1 MRTTIILLFTLLFA
15 GSQQTWAQLKPAK
28 RYKTVYETTSYEND
42 GMIKIGLGWA
52 NKTIKVP
59 NGGQAPGV
67 VTLTKAFNSVWPT
80 YVVDGIL
87 KAAANPNF
95 KEAKDEEYGGG
106 TIVDRPNG
114 YLCEDAGGSDG
125 ENMEACVWKR
135 DNGHRLFAIQVSSN
149 CDPDFSVICFYDYD
163 PATQTLT
170 PESSPVDTYQP
181 KEGRDYWFTL
191 PRHGKDFIITEM
203 IHNDQV
209 NLSSIYKFDGKKHV
223 YSSQKSEHYD

>member
-1 MRTTIILLFTLLFA
+1 MRTAIILLLTLLFA
-15 GSQQTWAQLKPAK
+15 GSQSAWAQLKPDN
-28 RYKTVYETTSYEND
+28 RYKGTYETESYEND

-52 NKTIKVP
+52 DKTIKVP
-59 NGGQAPGV
+59 NGGQAPDV
-67 VTLTKAFNSVWPT
+67 VKLTQAFNSVWPT
-80 YVVDGIL
+80 YVVRGIL
-87 KAAANPNF
+87 DRAANPYF
-95 KEAKDEEYGGG
+95 TEVTDEEYGGG
-106 TIVDRPNG
+106 TVVDRGNG

-181 KEGRDYWFTL
+181 KEGRDYWFSL
-191 PRHGKDFIITEM
+191 PRHGKNFIITEM
-203 IHNDQV
+203 IHSEQV
-209 NLSSIYKFDGKKHV
+209 NLSSIYEFDGNKHV
-223 YSSQKSEHYD
+223 YSREEREAYE

>member
-1 MRTTIILLFTLLFA
+1 MRRIIILLFALLFA
-15 GSQQTWAQLKPAK
+15 GSQSTWAQLKPAE
-28 RYKTVYETTSYEND
+28 RYKTVYETESYEND

-52 NKTIKVP
+52 DKTIQVP
-59 NGGQAPGV
+59 NGGQAPGI

-80 YVVDGIL
+80 YVVKGIL
-87 KAAANPNF
+87 KSATNPNF
-95 KEAKDEEYGGG
+95 TEMKDDECGGG
-106 TIVDRPNG
+106 TVVDRRNG
-114 YLCEDAGGSDG
+114 YLSESAGACDG
-125 ENMEACVWKR
+125 DNMEACVWKR
-135 DNGHRLFAIQVSSN
+135 DNGHRLFAIQVSSS

-181 KEGRDYWFTL
+181 KEGRDYWFSL

-209 NLSSIYKFDGKKHV
+209 NLSSIYKFDGMKHV
-223 YSSQKSEHYD
+223 YSSQKSEPYD

>member
-28 RYKTVYETTSYEND
+28 RYKTVYETASYEND

-80 YVVDGIL
+80 HVVDGIL

-95 KEAKDEEYGGG
+95 KEVKDEEYGGG

-135 DNGHRLFAIQVSSN
+135 DNGHRLFAIQV
-149 CDPDFSVICFYDYD
+149 
-163 PATQTLT
+163 
-170 PESSPVDTYQP
+170 
-181 KEGRDYWFTL
+181 YWFTL